1 MAAFAPFSGDTA
13 DSLRIERFPILFV
26 SVLALLVCN
35 PAAGLAGRLA
45 RGLAL
50 AAAAVGSALAEIT
63 GLNRKNVFHFALH

>member
-1 MAAFAPFSGDTA
+1 MAAFAPHEAIPQDVCGSY
-13 DSLRIERFPILFV
+13 DSLFV

-35 PAAGLAGRLA
+35 TAAGLAGRLA

-63 GLNRKNVFHFALH
+63 GLNRNDVFHFALQ